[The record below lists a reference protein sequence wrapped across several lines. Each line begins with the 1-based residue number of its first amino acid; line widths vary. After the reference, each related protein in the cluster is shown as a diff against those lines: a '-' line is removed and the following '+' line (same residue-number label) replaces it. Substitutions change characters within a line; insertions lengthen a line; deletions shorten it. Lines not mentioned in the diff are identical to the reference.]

1 MLFLHSILPAPEG
14 SLVKDC
20 DGRTLRPKASTVSEK
35 TEFRALPTWVG
46 PEGKPTKGGCMV
58 YKHLAV
64 LAAVLILGGMLAT
77 PAVAHQ
83 LTVANAS
90 INCGGG
96 CLNLT
101 ATDLTP
107 GDMDKITFTFV
118 LTPVSGVRR

>member
-1 MLFLHSILPAPEG
+1 
-14 SLVKDC
+14 
-20 DGRTLRPKASTVSEK
+20 
-35 TEFRALPTWVG
+35 
-46 PEGKPTKGGCMV
+46 MV

-118 LTPVSGVRR
+118 LTNAGFGRFADNGLGGGRLYCQ